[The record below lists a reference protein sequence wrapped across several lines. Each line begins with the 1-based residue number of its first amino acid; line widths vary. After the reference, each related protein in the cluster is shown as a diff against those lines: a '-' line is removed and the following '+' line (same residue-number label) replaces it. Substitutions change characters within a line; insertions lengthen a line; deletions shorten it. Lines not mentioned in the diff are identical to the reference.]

1 MGAEGRADMKPFPR
15 YWAETD
21 RRRCA
26 AARCRAELLRLLA
39 AALTGAAV
47 ALLLWTCSVH
57 RKQVLHVLTFH
68 RHNQTLI
75 IATP

>member
-1 MGAEGRADMKPFPR
+1 MNIPR
-15 YWAETD
+15 YWAEAD
-21 RRRCA
+21 RKRCA
-26 AARCRAELLRLLA
+26 AAQRRAELLRFLA
-39 AALTGAAV
+39 AVLTGALIV
-47 ALLLWTCSVH
+47 AILWTCSVH